1 MKKILVAIMAGL
13 VISAAMPTMAQRHR
27 HTPMATVKVDSKT
40 DKDGNT
46 KSSTAIVAF
55 SDTADV
61 DTADMA
67 DEDSLFDAGTNG
79 WDKPTNME
87 ALSDIM
93 ESAFLPIAIVFI
105 MFCLAPVLIIGLII
119 YFIIKSR
126 KQKIQLAELALKN
139 GQPIPQD
146 ITKNNKQPN
155 DQGLWEKGVKKM
167 FLGIGIVV
175 FSIFIHSRMCT
186 GIGFI
191 IAFYGAGQAVIAW
204 TTKKGIVAPSNSTK
218 EEAPSNSPKGEDA
231 CNLSENTER
240 TEERDEEEE
249 NSTLENS

>member
-1 MKKILVAIMAGL
+1 MKRILVALMAGL
-13 VISAAMPTMAQRHR
+13 VISAAMPTMAQHHR

-79 WDKPTNME
+79 WDNPTNME

-105 MFCLAPVLIIGLII
+105 MFFLAPVMIIGLII

-139 GQPIPQD
+139 GQPIPQN
-146 ITKNNKQPN
+146 ITKSKQPN

-204 TTKKGIVAPSNSTK
+204 TTKKGIGAPSNEAN
-218 EEAPSNSPKGEDA
+218 EEAPSNFPKGEDDGD
-231 CNLSENTER
+231 LSEKC
-240 TEERDEEEE
+240 
-249 NSTLENS
+249 

>member
-27 HTPMATVKVDSKT
+27 HTPMATVKVDSKN

-46 KSSTAIVAF
+46 KNSTAIVAF

-105 MFCLAPVLIIGLII
+105 MFCLAPVLIVGLII
-119 YFIIKSR
+119 YLIIKSR

-146 ITKNNKQPN
+146 ITRSNKQPN

-204 TTKKGIVAPSNSTK
+204 TTKKGIAPSNSTK

-231 CNLSENTER
+231 CNLHESADRKEENC
-240 TEERDEEEE
+240 EEEE
-249 NSTLENS
+249 NSKL

>member
-27 HTPMATVKVDSKT
+27 HTPMATVKVDSKN

-46 KSSTAIVAF
+46 KNSTAIVAF

-87 ALSDIM
+87 AHSDIM

-105 MFCLAPVLIIGLII
+105 MFCLAPVLIVGLII

-139 GQPIPQD
+139 GQSIPQD
-146 ITKNNKQPN
+146 ITRSNKQPN
-155 DQGLWEKGVKKM
+155 DHGLWEKGVKKM

-204 TTKKGIVAPSNSTK
+204 TTKKGIAPSNSTK

-231 CNLSENTER
+231 CNLHESADRKEENC
-240 TEERDEEEE
+240 EEEE
-249 NSTLENS
+249 NSKL

>member
-27 HTPMATVKVDSKT
+27 HTPMATVKVDSKN

-46 KSSTAIVAF
+46 KNSTAIVAF

-87 ALSDIM
+87 AFSDIM
-93 ESAFLPIAIVFI
+93 ESAFLPIAIEFI
-105 MFCLAPVLIIGLII
+105 MFCLAPVLIVGLTI

-146 ITKNNKQPN
+146 ITRSNKQPN

-204 TTKKGIVAPSNSTK
+204 TTKKGIAPSNSTK

-231 CNLSENTER
+231 CNLHESADRKEENC
-240 TEERDEEEE
+240 EEEE
-249 NSTLENS
+249 NSKL

>member
-27 HTPMATVKVDSKT
+27 HTPMATVKVDSKN

-46 KSSTAIVAF
+46 KNSTAIVAF

-87 ALSDIM
+87 APSDIM
-93 ESAFLPIAIVFI
+93 ESAFLPIATVFI
-105 MFCLAPVLIIGLII
+105 MFCLAPVLIVGLII

-146 ITKNNKQPN
+146 ITRSNKQPN

-204 TTKKGIVAPSNSTK
+204 TTKKGIAPSNSTK

-231 CNLSENTER
+231 CNLHESADRKEENC
-240 TEERDEEEE
+240 EEEE
-249 NSTLENS
+249 NSKL

>member
-27 HTPMATVKVDSKT
+27 HTPMATVKVDSKN

-46 KSSTAIVAF
+46 KNSTAIVAF

-105 MFCLAPVLIIGLII
+105 MFCLPPVLIVGLII

-146 ITKNNKQPN
+146 ITRSNKQPN

-204 TTKKGIVAPSNSTK
+204 TTKKGIAPSNSTK

-231 CNLSENTER
+231 CNLHESADRKEENC
-240 TEERDEEEE
+240 EEEE
-249 NSTLENS
+249 NSKL

>member
-27 HTPMATVKVDSKT
+27 HTPMATVKVDSKN

-46 KSSTAIVAF
+46 KNSTAIVAF

-105 MFCLAPVLIIGLII
+105 MFCLAPVLIVGLII

-146 ITKNNKQPN
+146 ITRSNKQPN

-204 TTKKGIVAPSNSTK
+204 TTKKEIAPSNSTK

-231 CNLSENTER
+231 CNLHESADRKEENC
-240 TEERDEEEE
+240 EEEE
-249 NSTLENS
+249 NSKL